1 MTFLKKKSQIY
12 LRKQKKKERKR
23 LGITKLGKSDQL
35 LAHLGGPKCGPIF
48 FKDVIWIDDMLYVP
62 MFFEKK
68 NKSDNASFVKAH
80 DMSPDLTQILATIK
94 IEKLGLNFF
103 YPKIYFSIHF

>member
-1 MTFLKKKSQIY
+1 
-12 LRKQKKKERKR
+12 
-23 LGITKLGKSDQL
+23 
-35 LAHLGGPKCGPIF
+35 
-48 FKDVIWIDDMLYVP
+48 MLYIP

-68 NKSDNASFVKAH
+68 NKSDNVSFVKAH